1 LNNRDLSKR
10 FKSLTI
16 VLTEQAGIFR
26 GPGQSA
32 VDHHPRD
39 RKRFVGFIFNP
50 KKGNLMVKSVK
61 KVLWIILFANVLVA
75 VMKIVLGTLIRS
87 GAVMADGFHSLT
99 DGSSNVVGLVGMTLA
114 SQPVDKEHPYGHAK
128 FETMSSLVI
137 VGALV
142 MLAFE
147 VSTSAIARFSAPVV
161 PQIGVWTFVVML
173 TTLVI
178 NLVVTTLEG
187 RAGKRLR
194 SSILVADAK
203 HTLSDVFVTIGVILS
218 LGMIKLGFPL
228 WIDPLVSLGVAVMIV
243 KAAIEIFMEA
253 SKVLLDAQ
261 SIDPSVIASHLKDLP
276 EVKAV
281 HKVRARGTA
290 TQQFIDLHV
299 LADPNMTLTQAHELA
314 HRIETAIQKGM
325 PESKVQVITH
335 LEPNTEEEAAEAVS
349 IA

>member
-1 LNNRDLSKR
+1 
-10 FKSLTI
+10 
-16 VLTEQAGIFR
+16 
-26 GPGQSA
+26 
-32 VDHHPRD
+32 
-39 RKRFVGFIFNP
+39 
-50 KKGNLMVKSVK
+50 MVKSVK

-161 PQIGVWTFVVML
+161 PQIDVWTFVVML

-243 KAAIEIFMEA
+243 KAAIQIFMEA